1 MIFRQT
7 TNSNFE
13 FVSKRGVGPNDL
25 LTNFRHKLCA
35 GDGGATC
42 SMPRVSGID
51 DAPLEQR
58 RAGHACLVA
67 PSLTLMTGRS
77 SPKATSDLR
86 SWKGT
91 QIYAHGILCHINH
104 KFRAKCGT
112 PSAA

>member
-25 LTNFRHKLCA
+25 LTNFRHKPCA

-51 DAPLEQR
+51 DA
-58 RAGHACLVA
+58 
-67 PSLTLMTGRS
+67 
-77 SPKATSDLR
+77 
-86 SWKGT
+86 
-91 QIYAHGILCHINH
+91 HGI
-104 KFRAKCGT
+104 
-112 PSAA
+112 SAHNIPLSNSVVQVMLVWSLPALHS